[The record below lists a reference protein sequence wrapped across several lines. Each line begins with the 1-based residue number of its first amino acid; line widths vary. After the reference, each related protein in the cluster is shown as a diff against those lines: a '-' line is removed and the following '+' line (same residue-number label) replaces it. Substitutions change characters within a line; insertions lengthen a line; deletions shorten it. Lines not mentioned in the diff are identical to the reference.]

1 MLMKIA
7 TRATMA
13 SLALAL
19 LTSCASSQKTV
30 TQFWPAPPDV
40 PRIQFLKKVTNSED
54 VVGKKSV
61 SLIDVGQNENKSVPL
76 IKPYGIAVRKG
87 TLYITDTVQSQ
98 VVMYNLPAKTAT
110 VLSGNKG
117 PGQLKKPINLALD
130 QDGFLYVA
138 DTGRKQVLK
147 YGPDG
152 AFLTTIGEEKM
163 KPVAVAVDELYLY
176 ILDGA
181 NGVVNLYDRQTLSRV
196 RSFGNEGDER
206 GRLFNPLGLGLDGKG
221 GVYISNLDGRL
232 VHFDRDGHPLRVF
245 GKLGTGL
252 SEFNRPR
259 AIAFDKDG
267 VMYVVDAASQ
277 NVRLL
282 NENFQLLMSF
292 GEPGTPASLNVPAGI
307 AVTDEDLPYYQQFAA
322 PDFILERV
330 IFAVS
335 QFGESK
341 IGVYGLGKKKG
352 VDYDALLNERLE
364 QIRKREEA
372 LTKEQKEKEQKEKE
386 KAAGKGDLPQ
396 PAPGAKQ

>member
-7 TRATMA
+7 KRATMA
-13 SLALAL
+13 SLALTL

-30 TQFWPAPPDV
+30 TQFWPAPPDM

-61 SLIDVGQNENKSVPL
+61 SLIDVGQNENKPVPL

-87 TLYITDTVQSQ
+87 TLYIADTVQSQ
-98 VVMYNLPAKTAT
+98 VVIYNLPAKTAT

-163 KPVAVAVDELYLY
+163 KPVAVAVDDLYLY

-181 NGVVNLYDRQTLSRV
+181 NGVVNLYDRLTLSRV

-232 VHFDRDGHPLRVF
+232 VHFDRDGHPLRMF
-245 GKLGTGL
+245 GRLGTGL

-259 AIAFDKDG
+259 AIAFDKEG
-267 VMYVVDAASQ
+267 IMYVADAASQ

-352 VDYDALLNERLE
+352 VDYDAILNERLE

-372 LTKEQKEKEQKEKE
+372 ITKETAAKEQKEKE
-386 KAAGKGDLPQ
+386 KAAGKGEAPQ
-396 PAPGAKQ
+396 PAQGPKQ